1 MKQYK
6 ITDACFWVG
15 IAKHIRA
22 HSTRELRSTPW
33 NSPQGLRLVMQAM
46 GSMKIIN
53 QPFPTAGRIF
63 VSEFRTSY
71 FMSTTTTWK
80 TYEHVGARLGWSE
93 GFVKDSSQAFQ
104 TLLGQTGSPVVTVGS
119 DLLPN
124 LSNREVESFMNRHL
138 HEIMQDAHG
147 SFDPCGAFEDAKWV
161 AQATHLASLVHE
173 RCGQTVEV
181 LSSDSELIKSQ
192 WNTAQDEPRP
202 MALPHLTWSQIARY

>member
-22 HSTRELRSTPW
+22 HSTRELKSTPW
-33 NSPQGLRLVMQAM
+33 NSPRGLNLLMQAM
-46 GSMKIIN
+46 GSMTIMN

-63 VSEFRTSY
+63 VGECKTSV
-71 FMSTTTTWK
+71 FLSTTTTWK

-93 GFVKDSSQAFQ
+93 GFIKDSSQAFQ
-104 TLLGQTGSPVVTVGS
+104 TLLKRYGSPVISVSS
-119 DLLPN
+119 DPLLN
-124 LSNREVESFMNRHL
+124 LSNREVELFMNRHL

-161 AQATHLASLVHE
+161 AQAAHLAALVHKKFD
-173 RCGQTVEV
+173 QTVEV

-192 WNTAQDEPRP
+192 WDTAQDEPRP
-202 MALPHLTWSQIARY
+202 MALPYLTWSRIARY